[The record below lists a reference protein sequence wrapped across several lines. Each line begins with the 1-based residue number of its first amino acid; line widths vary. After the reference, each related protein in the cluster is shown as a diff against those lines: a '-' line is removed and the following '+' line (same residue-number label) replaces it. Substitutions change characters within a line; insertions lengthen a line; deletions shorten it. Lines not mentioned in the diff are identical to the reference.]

1 MSPCTS
7 AFRTSYG
14 FRRQLPLFVV
24 WTFSSS
30 TRDAGRQVST
40 PSAFAAW
47 LGITILQA
55 SPNLTRFQLTVAD
68 QLGKSYRV
76 EIARSDSR
84 RVEQVF
90 DLLWMHRNVSLDTW
104 VHGVLVK
111 NLFCFDQFRYGKASS
126 R

>member
-1 MSPCTS
+1 MPSSLYT
-7 AFRTSYG
+7 FRN
-14 FRRQLPLFVV
+14 
-24 WTFSSS
+24 
-30 TRDAGRQVST
+30 
-40 PSAFAAW
+40 AAW

-68 QLGKSYRV
+68 QLGKSYRI

-90 DLLWMHRNVSLDTW
+90 DLLWMNRNVSLDTW
-104 VHGVLVK
+104 VNRVLVE
-111 NLFCFDQFRYGKASS
+111 NLFRFDQFSDRKASS